1 MNIYIKNLNGE
12 ATLEFERPY
21 MIEDSVLEKV
31 VRTLMPDLTF
41 KNIAQLFWESDF
53 INDCYKRLYFKDGE
67 YPERDEITEYQA
79 KNCSDEELAEIEAAN
94 RIRDFLFTYIPE
106 DYSYD
111 YILVDVS
118 W

>member
-1 MNIYIKNLNGE
+1 MTIYIKNLNGE

-21 MIEDSVLEKV
+21 MIEEGVLEKV

-41 KNIAQLFWESDF
+41 KNISQLFWEGDF
-53 INDCYKRLYFKDGE
+53 MNDCYKRLYFKDGE
-67 YPERDEITEYQA
+67 CPDCNEITEYQA
-79 KNCSDEELAEIEAAN
+79 ENFSCEELAELESAN
-94 RIRDFLFTYIPE
+94 RIKAFLFTYLPE
-106 DYSYD
+106 DYPYD

>member
-41 KNIAQLFWESDF
+41 EHIANLFWEGDYM
-53 INDCYKRLYFKDGE
+53 NDSYKRLRFRDGE
-67 YPERDEITEYQA
+67 YPVCDEITEYQA
-79 KNCSDEELAEIEAAN
+79 KNCSAEELAELESAN
-94 RIRDFLFTYIPE
+94 RIRAFLFTYLPE
-106 DYSYD
+106 DYPYN

>member
-1 MNIYIKNLNGE
+1 
-12 ATLEFERPY
+12 

-41 KNIAQLFWESDF
+41 KNIAQLFWENDF
-53 INDCYKRLYFKDGE
+53 MNDCFKRLYFKDGE
-67 YPERDEITEYQA
+67 YPDYQEITEYQA
-79 KNCSDEELAEIEAAN
+79 KNCSVEDLAEIESAN
-94 RIRDFLFTYIPE
+94 RIKAFLFTYLPD
-106 DYSYD
+106 DYPYD

>member
-21 MIEDSVLEKV
+21 MIEDRVLEKV
-31 VRTLMPDLTF
+31 IRTLMPDLTF
-41 KNIAQLFWESDF
+41 KNIAQLFWEGDF
-53 INDCYKRLYFKDGE
+53 MNDCYKCLWFKDGE
-67 YPERDEITEYQA
+67 YPVCDEITEYQA
-79 KNCSDEELAEIEAAN
+79 KNCPAEELAELKSAN
-94 RIRDFLFTYIPE
+94 RIREFLFTYLPK
-106 DYSYD
+106 DYPYE